1 MAKVIFITGGSR
13 GIGLAIGRKFAKEG
27 NKVYF
32 TYLKSKKSYFNKFAY
47 FQSKNVIP
55 IKCDMRNPKQI
66 KLLLKKLHKEKKI
79 DVLVNNVGDVIARSS
94 FHKSSIDLWDK
105 TINLNLMS
113 AVRTTHALLP
123 LLLKATPKD
132 ASGNMYDTKIP
143 VVINIS
149 SIASRAGGSG
159 DSLHYGV
166 AKAALNIFTSGLA
179 REFKRYDFG
188 IRVVGIA
195 PSIVDT
201 DFQKRNSTKKRIN
214 KIIDLTPMRRMASAE
229 EIANYAFF
237 VASEKASYLS
247 GDTIFVTGG
256 R

>member
-13 GIGLAIGRKFAKEG
+13 GIGLSIGKKFAAEG
-27 NKVYF
+27 AKVYF
-32 TYLKSKKSYFNKFAY
+32 TYLKSKKSYFKKSAY

-55 IKCDMRNPKQI
+55 IKCDMSQYKQI
-66 KLLLKKLHKEKKI
+66 KSLRKVLRAEKKI
-79 DVLVNNVGDVIARSS
+79 DVLVNNVGDVYTRTS
-94 FHKSSIDLWDK
+94 FYKSTNKLWEK
-105 TINLNLMS
+105 TLDINLMS
-113 AVRTTHALLP
+113 AVRTTQTLLP
-123 LLLKATPKD
+123 LLLRAQ
-132 ASGNMYDTKIP
+132 SIP

-149 SIASRAGGSG
+149 SIASKAGGSG

-166 AKAALNIFTSGLA
+166 AKAALNVFTSGLA
-179 REFKRYDFG
+179 KEFKRYDFG

-201 DFQKRNSTKKRIN
+201 DFQKRNSTSKRLK
-214 KIIDLTPMRRMASAE
+214 KIIHLTPMKAIASPD
-229 EIANYAFF
+229 EIADYVLFA
-237 VASEKASYLS
+237 ASNKARYLS